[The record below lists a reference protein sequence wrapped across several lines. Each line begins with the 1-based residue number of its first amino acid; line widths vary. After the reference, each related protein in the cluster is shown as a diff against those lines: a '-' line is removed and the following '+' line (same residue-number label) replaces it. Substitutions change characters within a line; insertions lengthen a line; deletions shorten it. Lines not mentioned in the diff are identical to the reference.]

1 MSWLQLVVETDR
13 EHSDELAAFLE
24 NFSAAAVSFS
34 AASDEPV
41 FDLNDDDDSGYWQR
55 TRVSALLPVD
65 VDMDIL
71 LVCMRDRIGAEHIFN
86 REITCVADQ
95 DWVQSYQQQQQPL
108 IFADRLCVC
117 PSWCEIP
124 PGDLANITLDP
135 GLAFGTGTHATTALC
150 LEWLAQ
156 HDLAHR
162 SVIDFGCGSGILAL
176 AAARLGAKQ
185 VTAVDIDPQAIQ
197 ASRENAGKNNLQS
210 KIIIGHPEQIE
221 MGAADILVANVL
233 LNPLLGLASRFAEL
247 VKPGGWL
254 VLSGLLPAQVESCLV
269 AYDHCF
275 NMQTPVFRDEW
286 ALLQGTRS

>member
-24 NFSAAAVSFS
+24 NFSAMSISFS

-41 FDLNDDDDSGYWQR
+41 FAQNDGDESWHWRR
-55 TRVSALLPVD
+55 TRVSALLPAD

-71 LVCMRDRIGAEHIFN
+71 LVCMRDRIGADYIFN
-86 REITCVADQ
+86 REITCVVDQ
-95 DWVQSYQQQQQPL
+95 DWVQSYQQQHPPL

-117 PSWCEIP
+117 PSWCEVP
-124 PGDLANITLDP
+124 QGDLATIMLDP

-156 HDLAHR
+156 HDLAHKT
-162 SVIDFGCGSGILAL
+162 VIDFGCGSGILAL
-176 AAARLGAKQ
+176 AAARLGAMQ

-197 ASRENAGKNNLQS
+197 ASRENVGKNNLQS
-210 KIIIGHPEQIE
+210 KIIIVQAEQPE
-221 MGAADILVANVL
+221 MDAADILVANVL
-233 LNPLLGLASRFAEL
+233 LNPLLDLASRFAEL

-254 VLSGLLPAQVESCLV
+254 VLSGLLPDQVESCLA